1 MTQQKS
7 FSQPK
12 KNKTR
17 QNLSVAR
24 RRPTTGEKKKKNTRN
39 YSIAPKYCI
48 ETIQRNKRKGKEK
61 KKFSSSSS
69 SGSSFPNQK
78 KKVEKNFNVSFQGTK
93 FSEVKRNYLSER
105 KTGLRER
112 KKCQIENYKSMFHK
126 ILTMGWERERER
138 VYCIYG
144 LMGNW
149 VKSLVTRIRGFYSKE
164 YRSSSPEWYSQ

>member
-24 RRPTTGEKKKKNTRN
+24 RRPTTGEKKKRK
-39 YSIAPKYCI
+39 IL
-48 ETIQRNKRKGKEK
+48 ETTVLHQSTVSKQYRETKEKEK
-61 KKFSSSSS
+61 KKKNFLLLLLQVHL
-69 SGSSFPNQK
+69 FQTKK

-138 VYCIYG
+138 
-144 LMGNW
+144 
-149 VKSLVTRIRGFYSKE
+149 E
-164 YRSSSPEWYSQ
+164 YIVFMD